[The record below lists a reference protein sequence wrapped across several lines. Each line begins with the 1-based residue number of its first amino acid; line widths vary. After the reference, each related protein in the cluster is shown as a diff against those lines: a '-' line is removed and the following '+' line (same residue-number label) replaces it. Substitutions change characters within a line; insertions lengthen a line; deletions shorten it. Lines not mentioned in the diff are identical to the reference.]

1 MATRYIDL
9 NCSLAQRRNETNNRW
24 TYPLPDGLELPTGT
38 QVSVQNSLVNLQGIT
53 GQSIE
58 IEEDVNETICFNYY
72 MCDSTYN
79 VPVTDIGDPE
89 KITDYKIFANIDQ
102 RVNLDLQSITAP
114 SDGIEVE
121 TWERINR
128 FYGYSENIMP
138 LCGFS
143 DIRNDQGAGIGNPAD
158 SDVYL
163 VPLCGQATIF
173 IPKGIYSVAS
183 LGELISDQIN
193 KVKNPNINQEETY
206 YEQSRENGAF
216 RGLVVNNTTNRFVK
230 TEEKDWWQRYKTSV
244 AGATLP
250 PATLDNLGKI
260 LNNERGALRSD
271 EYDIKSAIA
280 IKPAHMGDIFFQ
292 AKNNVYNSATQNDTA
307 KITYVTAP
315 TIEGLPG
322 PYAGDGTARR
332 YFMGFMR
339 NNGQKLQ
346 DNQLNL
352 LPYNV
357 FTKGMGVG
365 TTGFTLK
372 YDGTESAFSFQH
384 LHEPRR
390 IPTHDNRGNTM
401 SNPSQ
406 EAVYIKRVPQ
416 YQEPSYIGDKSAPM
430 IFWED
435 LNEPQHNQLVNSL
448 NAYVMRYSGVLVYNW
463 AFQTASNKGN
473 VSLLNVGNANQT
485 NPRYREFWNF
495 DDFFTTEKEAKKAW
509 KETIWSRIGFS
520 YDKLVNSSNY
530 EKQFFYGESQ
540 QVNGTT
546 TMGEVDS
553 SLAPYISTLFN
564 NYGKKA
570 ESDTHGEQFF
580 TLPAVGDVQMFN
592 LLDSNV
598 PQQPYNNN
606 KNADGTAP
614 EFEPDKKKQIGI
626 TAPYQGSF
634 YDWAS
639 MIPVQTS
646 GKELKAD
653 SLPILSQSGYMLVLT
668 DLVNQ
673 DDFAGKQSELGIID
687 MIPKSSLSN
696 QDFIAD
702 RNFITHTL
710 SNPKSIN
717 SVSIAI
723 VNPDLTDLALEP
735 NSTILLKLVS
745 PVQKPTI
752 LLAETD
758 INIAQQQIEAEEEQN
773 IKQAQEAQ
781 AKQVQQA
788 QQKQK
793 K

>member
-9 NCSLAQRRNETNNRW
+9 NCSLAQRRNDTNNRW

-72 MCDSTYN
+72 MCDSSYD

-89 KITDYKIFANIDQ
+89 KLSDYKIFCNIDQ
-102 RVNLDLQSITAP
+102 RVNEDLQSPLAP
-114 SDGIEVE
+114 ANTLTKDKWVE
-121 TWERINR
+121 LNGY
-128 FYGYSENIMP
+128 YGFSENIMP
-138 LCGFS
+138 LCGFAQITNAEGS
-143 DIRNDQGAGIGNPAD
+143 GLGTPTD
-158 SDVYL
+158 SDTYL
-163 VPLCGQATIF
+163 IPLCGQASIF
-173 IPKGIYSVAS
+173 IPKGIYTVAS

-206 YEQSRENGAF
+206 YEQFREAGDF
-216 RGLVVNNTTNRFVK
+216 KGLVINNTTNRFVK
-230 TEEKDWWQRYKTSV
+230 TQIKDYWSQYKGQNDPTM
-244 AGATLP
+244 LNQ
-250 PATLDNLGKI
+250 LDLITNE
-260 LNNERGALRSD
+260 ERGALKSTQHG
-271 EYDIKSAIA
+271 IKSAIA
-280 IKPAHMGDIFFQ
+280 ITPSHMVDIFFQ
-292 AKNNVYNSATQNDTA
+292 AKNNVYYSATDNDTA
-307 KITYVTAP
+307 KISWVTAP
-315 TIEGLPG
+315 DGS
-322 PYAGDGTARR
+322 PYIGDGSARR

-339 NNGQKLQ
+339 NNGEDQVDESL
-346 DNQLNL
+346 DL

-372 YDGTESAFSFQH
+372 YDSTESAFSFQH

-390 IPTHDNRGNTM
+390 IPTHDNRGNTL

-416 YQEPSYIGDKSAPM
+416 YTAPPVGGLEHAPVKFWDGISSA
-430 IFWED
+430 
-435 LNEPQHNQLVNSL
+435 QHTQLVNTL

-463 AFQTASNKGN
+463 AFQTAQNKGN
-473 VSLLNVGNANQT
+473 VELLNVENVNT
-485 NPRYREFWNF
+485 NNPRYREFWNF
-495 DDFFTTEKEAKKAW
+495 DDFFNTEKEAKQAW

-520 YDKLVNSSNY
+520 YDKLVNKDNY
-530 EKQFFYGESQ
+530 EKQVYYGQ
-540 QVNGTT
+540 TQKVNGTT

-553 SLAPYISTLFN
+553 SLTPFISTLFN

-570 ESDTHGEQFF
+570 ESETHGDQYF

-606 KNADGTAP
+606 KNADGSPYTPP
-614 EFEPDKKKQIGI
+614 EVTIKQIGI
-626 TAPYQGSF
+626 TAPFQGSF
-634 YDWAS
+634 YNWAS

-673 DDFAGKQSELGIID
+673 DDFAGAQSELGIID

-723 VNPDLTDLALEP
+723 VNPDLTDVALEP

-758 INIAQQQIEAEEEQN
+758 INIAQEEIQKEEEAN
-773 IKQAQEAQ
+773 I
-781 AKQVQQA
+781 QQA
-788 QQKQK
+788 QKAQKI
-793 K
+793 

>member
-1 MATRYIDL
+1 MSVRYIDL

-24 TYPLPDGLELPTGT
+24 VYPLPDGLELPTGT

-72 MCDSTYN
+72 MCDSSYD

-89 KITDYKIFANIDQ
+89 KINNYKIFANIDQ
-102 RVNLDLQSITAP
+102 RINKDLQTITAP
-114 SDGIEVE
+114 TNTLTENQWGD
-121 TWERINR
+121 INR
-128 FYGYSENIMP
+128 YYGFSENIMP

-143 DIRNDQGAGIGNPAD
+143 EIRNDQGAGKGNPTD

-193 KVKNPNINQEETY
+193 KVKNPDINQDKTY
-206 YEQSRENGAF
+206 YEQTRESGAF
-216 RGLVVNNTTNRFVK
+216 RGLVVNNTTNRFIK
-230 TEEKDWWQRYKTSV
+230 TEEKDFWLNYKTHHP
-244 AGATLP
+244 AGE
-250 PATLDNLGKI
+250 LDKLGKI
-260 LNNERGALRSD
+260 QAEDERGALRSD

-292 AKNNVYNSATQNDTA
+292 AKNNVYNTATQNDTA

-315 TIEGLPG
+315 NGS
-322 PYAGDGTARR
+322 PYIGDGSGRR
-332 YFMGFMR
+332 YFIGFRR
-339 NNGQKLQ
+339 NNGQDVP
-346 DNQLNL
+346 DNQLDL
-352 LPYNV
+352 IPYNV
-357 FTKGMGVG
+357 FTKGMGIG

-372 YDGTESAFSFQH
+372 YDSTESAFSFQH

-390 IPTHDNRGNTM
+390 IPTHDNRGNTL

-416 YQEPSYIGDKSAPM
+416 YQEPLYVDDNFAPM
-430 IFWED
+430 DFWVGISG
-435 LNEPQHNQLVNSL
+435 PQHTQLVNSL

-463 AFQTASNKGN
+463 AFDTSSKKGSVTKLNFEDSN
-473 VSLLNVGNANQT
+473 T
-485 NPRYREFWNF
+485 RNPRYREYWNF
-495 DDFFTTEKEAKKAW
+495 DDFFTTEIEAKKAW

-520 YDKLVNSSNY
+520 YDKLVNSNNY
-530 EKQFFYGESQ
+530 EKQVFYGETQ

-553 SLAPYISTLFN
+553 SLAPFISTLFN

-570 ESDTHGEQFF
+570 ESETHNEQYF

-606 KNADGTAP
+606 TAADGTATG
-614 EFEPDKKKQIGI
+614 DLGKKKQIGI

-717 SVSIAI
+717 SVSVAI

-745 PVQKPTI
+745 PVQKTTV

-758 INIAQQQIEAEEEQN
+758 INIAQEEIQKEEEAN
-773 IKQAQEAQ
+773 I
-781 AKQVQQA
+781 QQA
-788 QQKQK
+788 QAQKAQR
-793 K
+793 